1 MAECLSTRL
10 KLGEIN
16 HLQTEDPDSGNFPF
30 TFFKKAQKWVEDEG
44 GCQNG
49 LVFNILHELQW
60 EGYHGM
66 AGLDKLFSVHSDK
79 LTTI

>member
-16 HLQTEDPDSGNFPF
+16 HLQTEHPEPGNLSIYNL
-30 TFFKKAQKWVEDEG
+30 QKTQEWVEDEG
-44 GCQNG
+44 GWKNA

-60 EGYHGM
+60 EGCHGWL
-66 AGLDKLFSVHSDK
+66 G
-79 LTTI
+79 